1 MQQIRQNLSI
11 ADMGITADTEALSR
25 RLKGAMV
32 DDLDQQIEDSLQ
44 RLEHLWQC
52 AGKLP
57 MSHQE
62 PLVDALKKLSTQ
74 LQEMQ
79 AVIEQLRQQIQ
90 QEFANKNHAG
100 LKEQQR
106 SPTEGEFI
114 FLSTHQKALQAIEPA
129 YSNSEVVSQGKGI
142 GFLVTNPEAVILSAN
157 RTSGE
162 WLESVQES
170 LVGKALVEFVVTDA
184 RDDFQTQLSALQQGF
199 VVNNW
204 EICLQTRQ
212 GRTFKAIVT
221 VEPVQEPQHLQ
232 VVGLRWLLQQMLP
245 CQAERVV
252 DFSGTNWECADR
264 DLENQVEGKIA
275 QNDSGVRDTR
285 LQKTLHEQPH
295 DQLNRDRTIH
305 LQQILD
311 FEAMLKRITDK
322 VRDSL
327 DENHILQTAVEE
339 LTLVLGIE
347 GCDTA
352 LYDANQTTA
361 TIAHEYTQGLP
372 SALGKVVT
380 ISDLFQDDAQLLKGQ
395 YFQFCYLIPEIR
407 GSVAILACPIFDS
420 QAVFGDLWLFKRQ
433 EEAFNELEI
442 QLVQQVASQC
452 AIAIRQARLYQAAQT
467 QVAEL
472 EKLNRL
478 KDDFLSTVPHELR
491 SPVANM
497 KMAIQMLG
505 IALNKDHGLF
515 AELSKPPA
523 ERNKVARYFHI
534 LHNECERETNLIND
548 LLEWQRINAE
558 IQPLVLT
565 SIQLED
571 WLPTIVETFQKP
583 AQERDRHL
591 EIHLESELPPLICDR
606 TSLGRIFS
614 ELLNNACKYTPS
626 AERIAVK
633 ARSVAD
639 KMEVSVINTG
649 VEIPASER
657 ERVFEK
663 FYRIPNSDPWK
674 QGGTGLGLALV
685 QKLVANLGGTIHL
698 ESAANYTCF
707 TVSLPLKPSTVTEA
721 QPS

>member
-1 MQQIRQNLSI
+1 MQQILQNI
-11 ADMGITADTEALSR
+11 IVADMGITADTEALSR
-25 RLKGAMV
+25 RIKGAMV
-32 DDLDQQIEDSLQ
+32 NDLDQQIEDSLQ
-44 RLEHLWQC
+44 RLEQLWQC
-52 AGKLP
+52 TEKLP

-62 PLVDALKKLSTQ
+62 PLVDALKELSNQ

-79 AVIEQLRQQIQ
+79 IVIEELHQQIQ
-90 QEFANKNHAG
+90 EERADKNHAG
-100 LKEQQR
+100 LEQQQGY
-106 SPTEGEFI
+106 PEEGEFI
-114 FLSTHQKALQAIEPA
+114 SNSTHQKALQAIEPA
-129 YSNSEVVSQGKGI
+129 HSNSEAVSQRRAM

-157 RTSGE
+157 RTSSE
-162 WLESVQES
+162 LLESVQES
-170 LVGKALVEFVVTDA
+170 LVGKPLVEFVATDA
-184 RDDFQTQLSALQQGF
+184 RGDFQTQLSALQQGA
-199 VVNNW
+199 VANNW

-212 GRTFKAIVT
+212 GETFNAVVT
-221 VEPVQEPQHLQ
+221 VEPVQEPQFLQ
-232 VVGLRWLLQQMLP
+232 VVGLRWLLQQMTQ
-245 CQAERVV
+245 CQDAPAV
-252 DFSGTNWECADR
+252 DSQTKWECADR
-264 DLENQVEGKIA
+264 DLENQVEEQIA
-275 QNDSGVRDTR
+275 QRESGVRDTS
-285 LQKTLHEQPH
+285 LQKTLHEQPDGH
-295 DQLNRDRTIH
+295 PNRDRTTH
-305 LQQILD
+305 LQQILN

-352 LYDANQTTA
+352 LYNANQTTA
-361 TIAHEYTQGLP
+361 TIAHEYTQGVP
-372 SALGKVVT
+372 SALGQVVT
-380 ISDLFQDDAQLLKGQ
+380 ISDLFKDDAQLLKGQ
-395 YFQFCYLIPEIR
+395 YFQFCYLIPKIR

-420 QAVFGDLWLFKRQ
+420 QAVFGDMWLFKRQ
-433 EEAFNELEI
+433 EDAFNELEI

-452 AIAIRQARLYQAAQT
+452 AIAIRQARLYQAAQA

-523 ERNKVARYFHI
+523 QRNKVARYFHI

-583 AQERDRHL
+583 AQERDRRL
-591 EIHLESELPPLICDR
+591 EIHLESELPALICDR
-606 TSLGRIFS
+606 TSLGRILS

-626 AERIAVK
+626 AEQIAVK
-633 ARSVAD
+633 ARSAAD
-639 KMEVSVINTG
+639 KMEVSVMNTG

-698 ESAANYTCF
+698 ESAANQTCF
-707 TVSLPLKPSTVTEA
+707 TVSLPLKPSSVAEA
-721 QPS
+721 ESP

>member
-1 MQQIRQNLSI
+1 MQQIRQNLI
-11 ADMGITADTEALSR
+11 VADMGITADRETLSR
-25 RLKGAMV
+25 RIKDAMV
-32 DDLDQQIEDSLQ
+32 NDLDQQIEDSLQ
-44 RLEHLWQC
+44 RLEQLWQC
-52 AGKLP
+52 TEKLP

-62 PLVDALKKLSTQ
+62 PLVDALKELSNQ

-79 AVIEQLRQQIQ
+79 IVIEELRQQIQ
-90 QEFANKNHAG
+90 EELADKNHAG
-100 LKEQQR
+100 LEEQQR
-106 SPTEGEFI
+106 YPAEGEFI
-114 FLSTHQKALQAIEPA
+114 SNSAQQKALQAIGSA
-129 YSNSEVVSQGKGI
+129 YSNSEAVSQGRAM

-162 WLESVQES
+162 LLESVPES
-170 LVGKALVEFVVTDA
+170 LVGKPLVEFVATDA
-184 RDDFQTQLSALQQGF
+184 RGDFQTQLSALQQGS
-199 VVNNW
+199 VAKNW

-212 GRTFKAIVT
+212 GETFTAIFT
-221 VEPVQEPQHLQ
+221 VEPVQEPQFLQ
-232 VVGLRWLLQQMLP
+232 VVGLRWLLQQMTP
-245 CQAERVV
+245 CRDASAV
-252 DFSGTNWECADR
+252 DFSQTKWKCGDS
-264 DLENQVEGKIA
+264 DLENPVEEQIA
-275 QNDSGVRDTR
+275 QSESGVQDTS
-285 LQKTLHEQPH
+285 LQKRLHEQPH
-295 DQLNRDRTIH
+295 GYLNSDRPTH

-311 FEAMLKRITDK
+311 FEAMLKRITNK

-327 DENHILQTAVEE
+327 DENHILQTAVAE
-339 LTLVLGIE
+339 LTWVLGIE
-347 GCDTA
+347 GGDIA

-372 SALGKVVT
+372 SALGQTVT
-380 ISDLFQDDAQLLKGQ
+380 ISDLFKDDAQLRQGQ
-395 YFQFCYLIPEIR
+395 YFQFCYLIPGIR
-407 GSVAILACPIFDS
+407 GAVAILACPIFDS
-420 QAVFGDLWLFKRQ
+420 QAVFGELWLFKRQ
-433 EEAFNELEI
+433 EDAFNELEI

-452 AIAIRQARLYQAAQT
+452 AIAIRQARLYQAAQA

-523 ERNKVARYFHI
+523 QRNKVARYFHI

-565 SIQLED
+565 SIQLQD
-571 WLPTIVETFQKP
+571 WLPTIVEPFQKP
-583 AQERDRHL
+583 AQERDRRL
-591 EIHLESELPPLICDR
+591 EIHLESELPPLVCDR
-606 TSLGRIFS
+606 TSLGRILS

-633 ARSVAD
+633 AHSAAD
-639 KMEVSVINTG
+639 RMEVSVINTG
-649 VEIPASER
+649 VEIPAAER

-663 FYRIPNSDPWK
+663 FYRIPDANPWK
-674 QGGTGLGLALV
+674 QGGTGLGLALA

-698 ESAANYTCF
+698 ESTANHTCF
-707 TVSLPLKPSTVTEA
+707 TVSLPLNPAVLAEA
-721 QPS
+721 ESP

>member
-1 MQQIRQNLSI
+1 
-11 ADMGITADTEALSR
+11 MGITADTEALSR
-25 RLKGAMV
+25 EIKGAMV
-32 DDLDQQIEDSLQ
+32 NDLDQQVEDSLQ
-44 RLEHLWQC
+44 RLEQLWQC
-52 AGKLP
+52 TEKLP
-57 MSHQE
+57 ISHLG
-62 PLVDALKKLSTQ
+62 PLVDALKELSNQ
-74 LQEMQ
+74 LQKMQ
-79 AVIEQLRQQIQ
+79 GVIEELRQQIQ
-90 QEFANKNHAG
+90 QEFANKNHAE
-100 LKEQQR
+100 LEEQQR
-106 SPTEGEFI
+106 SPAEGALI
-114 FLSTHQKALQAIEPA
+114 SDSTPQEMQIIEPA
-129 YSNSEVVSQGKGI
+129 HSNSEAVSQGRGI
-142 GFLVTNPEAVILSAN
+142 GFLVTNREAVILSAN
-157 RTSGE
+157 WTSGE
-162 WLESVQES
+162 LLESIPET
-170 LVGKALVEFVVTDA
+170 LIGKPLVEFVATDA
-184 RDDFQTQLSALQQGF
+184 HRDFHTQLSALQQGS
-199 VVNNW
+199 VANNW

-212 GRTFKAIVT
+212 GKTFNAIVT
-221 VEPVQEPQHLQ
+221 VEPVQEPQFLQ
-232 VVGLRWLLQQMLP
+232 VVGLRWLLQQIPPSQDDRL
-245 CQAERVV
+245 V
-252 DFSGTNWECADR
+252 DCSAANWECAER
-264 DLENQVEGKIA
+264 NLKNQVEGKIT
-275 QNDSGVRDTR
+275 QNDSGVKDTR
-285 LQKTLHEQPH
+285 LQKTLHEQPY
-295 DQLNRDRTIH
+295 DQLNRDRTTH

-322 VRDSL
+322 VRDTL

-361 TIAHEYTQGLP
+361 TIVHEYTQGLP
-372 SALGKVVT
+372 SALGQVVT
-380 ISDLFQDDAQLLKGQ
+380 ISDLFKEDAQLLKGQ
-395 YFQFCYLIPEIR
+395 YFQFCHLIPEIR
-407 GSVAILACPIFDS
+407 GAVAILACPIFDS

-452 AIAIRQARLYQAAQT
+452 AIAIRQARLYQAAQA

-523 ERNKVARYFHI
+523 QRNKVARYFHI

-565 SIQLED
+565 SIQLQD
-571 WLPTIVETFQKP
+571 WLPTIVEPFQKP

-606 TSLGRIFS
+606 TSLGRILS
-614 ELLNNACKYTPS
+614 ELLNNACKYTPL

-633 ARSVAD
+633 ARSAAD
-639 KMEVSVINTG
+639 KMEVSVMNTG
-649 VEIPASER
+649 VEIPTGER

-685 QKLVANLGGTIHL
+685 QKLVANLGGAIHL

-707 TVSLPLKPSTVTEA
+707 TVSLPLKPSIVSDAES
-721 QPS
+721 P